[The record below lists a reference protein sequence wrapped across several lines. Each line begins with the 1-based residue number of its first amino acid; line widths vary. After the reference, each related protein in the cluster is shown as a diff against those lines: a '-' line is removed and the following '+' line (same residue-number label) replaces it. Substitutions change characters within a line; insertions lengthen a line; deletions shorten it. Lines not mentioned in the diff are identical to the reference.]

1 MRRMWM
7 IARREYL
14 SYLRTTGF
22 WISIAIVPLVIGYVS
37 LGGSRAVQSVAP
49 LPRLALVDLSHSGF
63 ADAVKPLL
71 QGPSAVARPAPVP
84 PDALQAMTP
93 AAASTALQAALA
105 DRASGVDAAAVVSG
119 AATQLRL
126 DYWSREA
133 NDPTLASAL
142 QDLAAARMREA
153 RLKAQGVSPALV
165 DSLSRASPEL
175 RRYSVQTHA
184 QLTARDQT
192 PVLMSMYLALLLLVS
207 LMTAAGILL
216 NGVIEE
222 KSGRI
227 LEVLMSSASIP
238 EILAGKI
245 LGCGGLTVT
254 VLAAWAAFGLGLNLK
269 TAPGQLG
276 PELAALT
283 AHGLIVYFA
292 LFFVAGYLMY
302 AAVFAAIGAFCE
314 TAREAQTLLGP
325 LMILLS
331 VPILFLITAVQR
343 PDAPVIA
350 LLSLIPPFTPFLMPT
365 RIAAGVAGW
374 QAIIG
379 LALMVAT
386 AGVVVW
392 LCGRAFRAGAL
403 SGGGLDLKRL
413 IGGALT
419 RHSKPGS

>member
-1 MRRMWM
+1 MRRVWM

-14 SYLRTTGF
+14 SYLRTAGF

-37 LGGSRAVQSVAP
+37 LGGSKAVQSVAP
-49 LPRLALVDLSHSGF
+49 LPRLAVVDLSHSGF
-63 ADAVKPLL
+63 EEAIRPLL
-71 QGPSAVARPAPVP
+71 RGPSAIAIPAPAP
-84 PDALQAMTP
+84 PNAQAADTPEAASAALQAT
-93 AAASTALQAALA
+93 LA
-105 DRASGVDAAAVVSG
+105 DHASGMDAAAVVSG
-119 AATQLRL
+119 SATQLRL

-133 NDPTLASAL
+133 NDPTLAEAL
-142 QDLAAARMREA
+142 QDLAATRMRQA
-153 RLKAQGVSPALV
+153 RLKAEGVSPALV
-165 DSLSRASPEL
+165 DGLSRATPEL

-184 QLTARDQT
+184 QLTLRDQT

-227 LEVLMSSASIP
+227 LEVLMTSASIP
-238 EILAGKI
+238 EILGGKI
-245 LGCGGLTVT
+245 LGCGGLTLT
-254 VLAAWAAFGLGLNLK
+254 VLAAWASFGLGLNLK

-276 PELAALT
+276 GELAALS

-292 LFFVAGYLMY
+292 LFFIAGYLMY
-302 AAVFAAIGAFCE
+302 ASIFAAIGAFCE

-350 LLSLIPPFTPFLMPT
+350 WLSLIPPFTPFLMPT

-374 QAIIG
+374 QAIAG
-379 LALMVAT
+379 LALMALT
-386 AGVVVW
+386 ASLVVW

-413 IGGALT
+413 AGVLRRQAA
-419 RHSKPGS
+419 R

>member
-1 MRRMWM
+1 M

-14 SYLRTTGF
+14 SYLRTAGF
-22 WISIAIVPLVIGYVS
+22 WISLAIVPLVIGFVS
-37 LGGSRAVQSVAP
+37 LGGSKAVQSAAP
-49 LPRLALVDLSHSGF
+49 PPRLAIVDLSHSAF
-63 ADAVKPLL
+63 AEATQPLL
-71 QGPSAVARPAPVP
+71 RGPSALARPAPAP
-84 PDALQAMTP
+84 PQALAARTPDAAS
-93 AAASTALQAALA
+93 AALPAALA
-105 DRASGVDAAAVVSG
+105 DRSGGVDAAAVVSG
-119 AATQLRL
+119 PATQLRL

-133 NDPTLASAL
+133 NDPTLAEAL
-142 QDLAAARMREA
+142 QDLAAARMRQA
-153 RLKAQGVSPALV
+153 RLKAEGVSPALV
-165 DSLSRASPEL
+165 ESLARAAPEL

-184 QLTARDQT
+184 QLTLRDQT

-227 LEVLMSSASIP
+227 LEVLMTSASIP

-245 LGCGGLTVT
+245 LGCGGLTLT
-254 VLAAWAAFGLGLNLK
+254 VLAVWAGFALGVNLN
-269 TAPGQLG
+269 TAPGQPG
-276 PELAALT
+276 VELASLCT
-283 AHGLIVYFA
+283 HGLIVYFA
-292 LFFVAGYLMY
+292 LFFIVGYLMY

-343 PDAPVIA
+343 PDAPVITW
-350 LLSLIPPFTPFLMPT
+350 LSLIPPFTPFLMPT

-374 QAIIG
+374 QAILG
-379 LALMVAT
+379 LILMAAT
-386 AGVVVW
+386 AGGVVW
-392 LCGRAFRAGAL
+392 LCARAFRAGAL

-413 IGGALT
+413 ARSALN
-419 RHSKPGS
+419 RHAAG

>member
-1 MRRMWM
+1 MRRAWL

-14 SYLRTTGF
+14 SYLRTAGF

-37 LGGSRAVQSVAP
+37 LGGSRAVQSAVP

-63 ADAVKPLL
+63 AGAVQPLL
-71 QGPSAVARPAPVP
+71 QGPSALARLVPAPTE
-84 PDALQAMTP
+84 ALTARTP
-93 AAASTALQAALA
+93 EAASAALQAALA
-105 DRASGVDAAAVVSG
+105 DRSSGMDAAAVVSG
-119 AATQLRL
+119 APTQLRL

-142 QDLAAARMREA
+142 QDAAAARMRRA
-153 RLKAQGVSPALV
+153 RLKAEGVSPALL
-165 DSLSRASPEL
+165 DSVGQAAPDL

-227 LEVLMSSASIP
+227 LEVLMSSASVP

-245 LGCGGLTVT
+245 LGCGGLTLT

-283 AHGLIVYFA
+283 GHGLIVYFA

-302 AAVFAAIGAFCE
+302 ASVFAAIGAFCE

-343 PDAPVIA
+343 PDAPVIT

-374 QAIIG
+374 QAVVG
-379 LALMVAT
+379 LGLMAAT
-386 AGVVVW
+386 SGVVVW

-419 RHSKPGS
+419 RHRKPSP

>member
-49 LPRLALVDLSHSGF
+49 LPRLALVDLSQSGF
-63 ADAVKPLL
+63 AAAVQPLL
-71 QGPSAVARPAPVP
+71 RGPSALALPAPVP
-84 PDALQAMTP
+84 ASALTATTP
-93 AAASTALQAALA
+93 ETASAALQAALA
-105 DRASGVDAAAVVSG
+105 DRSSGLDAAAVVSG
-119 AATQLRL
+119 PATQLRL

-142 QDLAAARMREA
+142 QDLAAARMRQA

-165 DSLSRASPEL
+165 DSLNHVGPEL

-227 LEVLMSSASIP
+227 LEVLMTSASIP
-238 EILAGKI
+238 EILGGKI
-245 LGCGGLTVT
+245 LGCGGLTLT

-269 TAPGQLG
+269 TAPGQIGGELSALG
-276 PELAALT
+276 
-283 AHGLIVYFA
+283 AHGLIVYFV

-302 AAVFAAIGAFCE
+302 ASVFAAIGAFCE

-350 LLSLIPPFTPFLMPT
+350 WLSLVPPFTPFLMPT

-374 QAIIG
+374 QAIAG
-379 LALMVAT
+379 LVLMGVT
-386 AGVVVW
+386 AGLVVW

-403 SGGGLDLKRL
+403 SGGGLDLRRL
-413 IGGALT
+413 VGALRRRT
-419 RHSKPGS
+419 VQVL